1 MDVLMLKDD
10 ILKLINIAAQNSGY
24 FIYESSVYLSGVNT
38 KITVKIDGE
47 LPVSHKD
54 CEIYSRKL
62 SSLLDESGLL
72 PGYFLEISSPGINRK
87 IRNIDEF
94 IRFRNSPVKVV
105 YEISGNRKFAKGILV
120 GVNENEIEIAE
131 EKDKVL
137 ISYKDIVH
145 ANLDY

>member
-1 MDVLMLKDD
+1 MLKDD
-10 ILKLINIAAQNSGY
+10 ILKLINRAAEISGY
-24 FIYESSVYLSGVNT
+24 SVYESSVYLSGVNT
-38 KITVKIDGE
+38 KITVKIEGE

-54 CEIYSRKL
+54 CETYSRKL

-72 PGYFLEISSPGINRK
+72 PGYFLETSSPGINRK
-87 IRNIDEF
+87 VRNINEF
-94 IRFRNSPVKVV
+94 IKFRNSPVKVV
-105 YEISGNRKFAKGILV
+105 YDISGQRRVAKGILT

-131 EKDKVL
+131 EKNNVI